1 MLGKNILVAPVV
13 EESTSGREVYL
24 PRGDDWYFLNGDK
37 LQYHEED
44 GRFTLN
50 SNDIVKGGQ
59 HVYRNS
65 DLSDLPPLAVRAG
78 SVIPLIDATVDTV
91 RDSDSDRIVPLSRRK
106 YLLYLWA
113 FPEADGNIPF
123 QKVDGVEIMILQT

>member
-1 MLGKNILVAPVV
+1 MRHFLLTYPYDREAVKQDYEFMLGKNILVAPVV

-50 SNDIVKGGQ
+50 SNDIVKGG
-59 HVYRNS
+59 
-65 DLSDLPPLAVRAG
+65 
-78 SVIPLIDATVDTV
+78 
-91 RDSDSDRIVPLSRRK
+91 
-106 YLLYLWA
+106 
-113 FPEADGNIPF
+113 
-123 QKVDGVEIMILQT
+123 